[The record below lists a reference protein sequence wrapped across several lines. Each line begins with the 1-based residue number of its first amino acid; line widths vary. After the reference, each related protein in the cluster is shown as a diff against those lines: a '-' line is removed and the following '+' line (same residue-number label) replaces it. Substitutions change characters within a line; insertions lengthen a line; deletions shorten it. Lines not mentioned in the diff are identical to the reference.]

1 MNLFQQSATS
11 VELTPST
18 AQFTAQVV
26 DFNNLVAELFTDG
39 PPVSNPEIPVLPPEG
54 DKPVTFVGNI
64 DHTIKGGDA
73 SEIINGHNDNFLGF
87 GGNDNIHAGGGNDVV
102 YAGEGNDMVRGG
114 AGNDKLY
121 GMSGNDQLAGG
132 TGNDYISGGP
142 GNDKMY
148 GEAGND
154 ELWGGTGND
163 LLSGGTGNDSLKG
176 GSGNDQ
182 LFGGAGN
189 DWLLGGS
196 GNDMLKGGQGADI
209 MTGGTGADKFVFSS
223 VQDSL
228 NLYGKFDLITDFQK
242 GSDKLDFSQIDANET
257 VAGNQAF
264 KMVAYGGP
272 NQVLQAG
279 QMTAHYDAAL
289 GKTII
294 EANIDG
300 DASNEFHLELN
311 GNVVPNA
318 SDMIL

>member
-1 MNLFQQSATS
+1 MALFQQSATFVDLS
-11 VELTPST
+11 SST
-18 AQFTAQVV
+18 SQFTSPVANLADLLV
-26 DFNNLVAELFTDG
+26 DAKAEFQPLG
-39 PPVSNPEIPVLPPEG
+39 NPEIPVLPPEG
-54 DKPVTFVGNI
+54 DKPVSFVGGI
-64 DHTIKGGDA
+64 DHKIFGGDG
-73 SEIINGHNDNFLGF
+73 SEIITGHDDNFLGF
-87 GGNDNIHAGGGNDVV
+87 GGDDLIHAGGGNDTV
-102 YAGEGNDMVRGG
+102 YAGEGNDIVRGG

-121 GMSGNDQLAGG
+121 GMSGNDQIAGG

-163 LLSGGTGNDSLKG
+163 LLSGGTGNDTLR
-176 GSGNDQ
+176 GSAGNDQ

-189 DWLLGGS
+189 DSLQGGT
-196 GNDMLKGGQGADI
+196 GNDLMNGGQGADV
-209 MTGGTGADKFVFSS
+209 MTGGSGSDKFVFTS

-228 NLYGKFDLITDFQK
+228 NLYGLSDLITDFQK

-264 KMVAYGGP
+264 KLVAYGGP
-272 NQVLQAG
+272 NQVLGAG
-279 QMTAHYDAAL
+279 QMTAHYDVSL

-294 EANIDG
+294 EANVDG
-300 DASNEFHLELN
+300 DASNEFHLELS
-311 GNVVPNA
+311 GNHVPTA

>member
-1 MNLFQQSATS
+1 MNLFQQSATF
-11 VELTPST
+11 VDLTPST
-18 AQFTAQVV
+18 SQFTLAVANIG
-26 DFNNLVAELFTDG
+26 DLVLDASPNH
-39 PPVSNPEIPVLPPEG
+39 PPASNPEIPVLPPEG
-54 DKPVTFVGNI
+54 DKPVTFVGDI
-64 DHTIKGGDA
+64 DHTIKGGDG
-73 SEIINGHNDNFLGF
+73 SEIITGHDDNFLGF
-87 GGNDNIHAGGGNDVV
+87 GGDDNIHAGGGNDTV
-102 YAGEGNDMVRGG
+102 YAKEGNDMVRGG

-163 LLSGGTGNDSLKG
+163 LLSGGTGNDTLKG
-176 GSGNDQ
+176 SEGNDQ

-189 DWLLGGS
+189 DWLLGGT
-196 GNDMLKGGQGADI
+196 GNDLLKGGQGADV
-209 MTGGTGADKFVFSS
+209 MTGGAGADKFQFAS

-228 NLYGKFDLITDFQK
+228 NLYGMSDLITDFQK
-242 GSDKLDFSQIDANET
+242 GSDKLDFSQIDANEM

-272 NQVLQAG
+272 NQVLAAG

-300 DASNEFHLELN
+300 DASNEFHLELT